1 MYRAKNAFALSKVL
15 SESIIRSYVE
25 TSLDSSLFQ
34 FEHHDSKTEPDLAA
48 LHALKPADMICQLWQ
63 RYTSTAMVPLASSVQ
78 AIRRE
83 MTTYNQ
89 HNVVRMED
97 KVNAVV
103 QKSIDSKRRPWK
115 GQDRLLNAC
124 RHHGVAEDIAAEAEE
139 E

>member
-1 MYRAKNAFALSKVL
+1 MTCKSAACRRRFRPLTDTCSAKNAFALSKVL

-34 FEHHDSKTEPDLAA
+34 FEHQDSKTEPDLAA

-63 RYTSTAMVPLASSVQ
+63 RYTSTAMVPLASSAQ

-103 QKSIDSKRRPWK
+103 QKSIDS
-115 GQDRLLNAC
+115 GSEQDQV
-124 RHHGVAEDIAAEAEE
+124 VAVPG
-139 E
+139 